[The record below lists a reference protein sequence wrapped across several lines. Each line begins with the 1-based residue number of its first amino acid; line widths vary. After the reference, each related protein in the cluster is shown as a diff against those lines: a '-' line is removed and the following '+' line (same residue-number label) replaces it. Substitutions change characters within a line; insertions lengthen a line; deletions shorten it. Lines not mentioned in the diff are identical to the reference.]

1 MNRRIVTTG
10 FALTL
15 LGSMALTARAQSSES
30 VVKPQGYLS
39 IDAVRPGD
47 KFKIAVSLHVAG
59 GYHINAHVPSEEYLV
74 PTTLRLTGP
83 TEIRA
88 GDPVYPAPLHKA
100 FEFSPDKK
108 LAVYEGTVTLT
119 TDAEAGSRLQPGDAV
134 IKARVDVQSCN
145 NSQCL
150 APATLNFEIP
160 LKVVAAGSVVN
171 AANQDIFSAASA
183 VSTSS
188 AASSA
193 GGKTSQIEEWLAKY
207 GLPPTLLFVFV
218 IGLALNGTPCVYP
231 IIPIT

>member
-1 MNRRIVTTG
+1 
-10 FALTL
+10 
-15 LGSMALTARAQSSES
+15 
-30 VVKPQGYLS
+30 
-39 IDAVRPGD
+39 
-47 KFKIAVSLHVAG
+47 
-59 GYHINAHVPSEEYLV
+59 
-74 PTTLRLTGP
+74 
-83 TEIRA
+83 
-88 GDPVYPAPLHKA
+88 
-100 FEFSPDKK
+100 
-108 LAVYEGTVTLT
+108 
-119 TDAEAGSRLQPGDAV
+119 TDAEAGSGLQPGDAV

-231 IIPIT
+231 IIPITIGFFANSSKAGEAPRLRRTAAMASMYVVGMSITYSILGVVASLTKGLFGGALQSPVVLVGLALLMLALALSMFGVYEFK